1 MSPRGTPRQPQA
13 DTHVEYVQQP
23 LTYLQCEG
31 NHCCGNVS
39 ESRIFL
45 GPRFSNLSVKKTD
58 GNIPTRTELNTV
70 ANRCDVFSTPFQTRN
85 AEVFLYSVLLVTDRI
100 FLFFFFF
107 ALLCI
112 GPFLSL
118 PTAFPIEPLELK
130 YGREFS
136 KQKTLSLSVGII
148 QLRLSQQAEI
158 RQCKESPES
167 T

>member
-1 MSPRGTPRQPQA
+1 MFSPLPFRQEMQR
-13 DTHVEYVQQP
+13 YFYI
-23 LTYLQCEG
+23 LYYLLQTE
-31 NHCCGNVS
+31 
-39 ESRIFL
+39 
-45 GPRFSNLSVKKTD
+45 FS
-58 GNIPTRTELNTV
+58 
-70 ANRCDVFSTPFQTRN
+70 
-85 AEVFLYSVLLVTDRI
+85 
-100 FLFFFFF
+100 FFFFF
-107 ALLCI
+107 FPLLCI

>member
-1 MSPRGTPRQPQA
+1 MWAQHLHVDGCLWGSFGRKAVSPRGTPRQPQA

-107 ALLCI
+107 CFALHW
-112 GPFLSL
+112 
-118 PTAFPIEPLELK
+118 
-130 YGREFS
+130 
-136 KQKTLSLSVGII
+136 TLSLTPHSFSNRATG
-148 QLRLSQQAEI
+148 AEV
-158 RQCKESPES
+158 R

>member
-1 MSPRGTPRQPQA
+1 MDGCLWGSFGRKAVSPRGTPRQPQA

-107 ALLCI
+107 YLTSPADSAKSILHKTQFQLL
-112 GPFLSL
+112 
-118 PTAFPIEPLELK
+118 TAAAGTSCQTAGQPATYFWN
-130 YGREFS
+130 
-136 KQKTLSLSVGII
+136 
-148 QLRLSQQAEI
+148 
-158 RQCKESPES
+158 
-167 T
+167 